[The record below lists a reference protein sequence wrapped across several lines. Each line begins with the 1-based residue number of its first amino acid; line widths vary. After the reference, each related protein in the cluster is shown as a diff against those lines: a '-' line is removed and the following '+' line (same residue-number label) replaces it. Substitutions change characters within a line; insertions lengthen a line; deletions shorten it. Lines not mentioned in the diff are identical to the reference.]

1 MRKIIYAAIGISAVT
16 TATVAQSTLFY
27 DLYCNY
33 AGHGSTRAGW
43 WIPVQN
49 SSFQNMFDCER
60 AGIAHIANHAGQR
73 NPNGESV
80 RFQCSS
86 YRR

>member
-1 MRKIIYAAIGISAVT
+1 MRKIVVAAIGASVVASG
-16 TATVAQSTLFY
+16 AVAQSQVMY

-43 WIPVQN
+43 WIAVQN
-49 SSFQNMFDCER
+49 SSYYDMFACER

-86 YRR
+86 VRR

>member
-1 MRKIIYAAIGISAVT
+1 MRKFVVAVIGVSAAASA
-16 TATVAQSTLFY
+16 AVAQSQVMY

-49 SSFQNMFDCER
+49 SSFFDMYACER
-60 AGIAHIANHAGQR
+60 AGHAHVANHAGQR